1 MASDVI
7 ARSRATKQT
16 HKHRGIASLPVV
28 ARNDS
33 RVWRLLDANAN
44 RAREGLRVVE
54 DTARFVLERPD
65 ASAALRKLRHRL
77 DQLVRGH
84 YATLLK
90 HRDVENDPGRSNP
103 ATPHKTGVSALLASN
118 FKRCEEALRV
128 LEEYGRVV
136 SPKAVKGVQALR
148 FNVYQWEK
156 RLIDVIARSDM
167 TRPQARAA
175 TKQTHGRTR
184 GIASATEVASQ

>member
-1 MASDVI
+1 MAI
-7 ARSRATKQT
+7 KTEER
-16 HKHRGIASLPVV
+16 I
-28 ARNDS
+28 
-33 RVWRLLDANAN
+33 WRLLDANAN

-65 ASAALRKLRHRL
+65 ASSALRKMRHQL

-90 HRDVENDPGRSNP
+90 YRDVDADSGRANAST
-103 ATPHKTGVSALLASN
+103 AHKTGVPALLASN

-156 RLIDVIARSDM
+156 KLLQS
-167 TRPQARAA
+167 
-175 TKQTHGRTR
+175 
-184 GIASATEVASQ
+184 